1 LVNWYLPWY
10 FRAFSYLLLIQKT
23 NREVSICTQAIFHSA
38 GTPFLFI
45 RAELF
50 HQPGSIFYRRMPM
63 PKKKFYPPNDTG
75 TKKRCFRCL
84 LFQRPKAYPN
94 RPRSNKN
101 NLIKPIRRA

>member
-1 LVNWYLPWY
+1 
-10 FRAFSYLLLIQKT
+10 
-23 NREVSICTQAIFHSA
+23 
-38 GTPFLFI
+38 
-45 RAELF
+45 
-50 HQPGSIFYRRMPM
+50 M

-75 TKKRCFRCL
+75 TKQRCFRCL

>member
-1 LVNWYLPWY
+1 
-10 FRAFSYLLLIQKT
+10 
-23 NREVSICTQAIFHSA
+23 
-38 GTPFLFI
+38 
-45 RAELF
+45 
-50 HQPGSIFYRRMPM
+50 M

-75 TKKRCFRCL
+75 TKKRRFRC